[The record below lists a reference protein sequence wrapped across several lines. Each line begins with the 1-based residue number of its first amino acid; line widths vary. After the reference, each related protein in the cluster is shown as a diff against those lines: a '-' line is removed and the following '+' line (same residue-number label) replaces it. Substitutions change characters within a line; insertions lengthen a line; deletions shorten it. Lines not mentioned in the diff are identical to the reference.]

1 MRLLFW
7 SIVLSILLIL
17 GFAELAAP
25 IAQQHKQPPH
35 TLPIHKTLYL
45 ERSVDDDEM
54 LHILQGALEWNE
66 VTNGQV
72 IFDIKKLPQRNIMP
86 LDAIIVYN
94 VTPDYPDIILLD
106 AVKKYSTLGYFNN
119 DRGLDYI
126 ALVEKRISQRD
137 FTPVIMHE
145 LGHALGLQHPD
156 TEDHPEIGIGSLMH
170 STIDEGSNH
179 ITDLDLKQLCQLY
192 HCDASKFHGIP

>member
-1 MRLLFW
+1 MRLFFW
-7 SIVLSILLIL
+7 SIILSILLIL

-25 IAQQHKQPPH
+25 IAAQHRRTPH
-35 TLPIHKTLYL
+35 TLPVHKTLYL
-45 ERSVDDDEM
+45 ERGIDDEEM
-54 LHILQGALEWNE
+54 IHILQATLEWSE
-66 VTNGQV
+66 ATNGQV
-72 IFDIKKLPQRNIMP
+72 IFDVKRLPQQNLMP
-86 LDAIIVYN
+86 LDAIVIYN

-106 AVKKYSTLGYFNN
+106 AVKKFSTLGYFNN

-126 ALVEKRISQRD
+126 ALVETRISDRD

-145 LGHALGLQHPD
+145 LGHSLGLEHPD

-179 ITDLDLKQLCQLY
+179 ITDLDLKQFCTLY